1 MGTGGSVLAVDLGGT
16 NLRVAA
22 IAPDGRILE
31 RRSAP
36 TRAEEGPSA
45 VITRMG
51 ALCDAV
57 AEVAGIAKDAPIGV
71 ASPGPLDPRTGVVL
85 FTPNLPGWRDVPLG
99 PMLSVSTNRPVR
111 VSNDANCAAL
121 GEARFGAAA
130 GMHDVVYL
138 GLGTG
143 VGGGLILDGR
153 LYEGGFGMGV
163 ELGHVTVSTDGP
175 RCTCGGIG
183 CLEAYVAGWAIAREA
198 HLVCTTVDGDRIRAI
213 AGSESPDARAVTLAA
228 AEGDPAARAILARA
242 GLALGAA
249 IGAFINIFNPE
260 AIVIGGGLSATGE
273 ALLAPAREAI
283 PSYSFQGLR
292 APAAILAATLG
303 DDNGLIGAGALA
315 LEQSERVGR

>member
-1 MGTGGSVLAVDLGGT
+1 MSTQGSVLAVDLGGT

-22 IAPDGRILE
+22 IAPDGRMLE
-31 RRSAP
+31 RHSAP
-36 TRAEEGPSA
+36 TRGNEGPQS
-45 VITRMG
+45 VISRM
-51 ALCDAV
+51 AELCQAV
-57 AEVAGIAKDAPIGV
+57 AADAGLADEAPIGV
-71 ASPGPLDPRTGVVL
+71 ASPGPLNPYTGVVL

-99 PMLSVSTNRPVR
+99 PILSEATNRAVR

-198 HLVCTTVDGDRIRAI
+198 FLVCTTVDGDRIREI
-213 AGSESPDARAVTLAA
+213 ANSGSPDARAVTLAA

-249 IGAFINIFNPE
+249 MGAFINIFNPE
-260 AIVIGGGLSATGE
+260 AIVIGGGLSATGD
-273 ALLAPAREAI
+273 LLLGPAKDAMA
-283 PSYSFQGLR
+283 SYSFKGLR
-292 APAAILAATLG
+292 EP
-303 DDNGLIGAGALA
+303 
-315 LEQSERVGR
+315 